1 MTAPADGAGS
11 PAHWLGSFA
20 AVLPGLAAVAALVFT
35 WVSVAQVSDEL
46 AISEQGQIA
55 DRYDTAVE
63 NLVDASVDVR
73 RGAIY
78 SMQSIMTD
86 SPRTQ
91 PSVIDMLSKYVR
103 DRATKNLKT
112 TEKSPDIQAALYAL
126 GNRNPAQD
134 GKAVI
139 DLRGACLKE
148 AKLEGMNLAD
158 ADLRGTVLSGANAE
172 KAILSGA
179 NLEQAV
185 LTGADLTGADLS
197 HAEVSKADLKTAV
210 LADAALKNALLVQA
224 DLRDADLRGANLSG
238 ADLSDTNLNGAGLT
252 GANLSGGDLSD
263 TNLNGADLSGADL
276 EGAHLTGLTWNDTT
290 TLTGVHRPEGDLL
303 DDAPG
308 ATRQPSPSRTPD
320 PPDRADPS

>member
-1 MTAPADGAGS
+1 MA
-11 PAHWLGSFA
+11 SFA

-55 DRYDTAVE
+55 DRYDTAVK
-63 NLVDASVDVR
+63 NLVDGSVDVR

-91 PSVIDMLSKYVR
+91 PAVIDMLSKYVR
-103 DRATKNLKT
+103 DRATKKLKT

-134 GKAVI
+134 GNAAI
-139 DLRGACLKE
+139 DLRGAYLKE
-148 AKLEGMNLAD
+148 AKLEGMNLTN

-172 KAILSGA
+172 KAMLSGA
-179 NLEQAV
+179 DLERAV

-197 HAEVSKADLKTAV
+197 HAEVPKADLRTAV
-210 LADAALKNALLVQA
+210 LADAALKNASFGRA
-224 DLRDADLRGANLSG
+224 DLRNADLTGANLSG
-238 ADLSDTNLNGAGLT
+238 ADLT
-252 GANLSGGDLSD
+252 
-263 TNLNGADLSGADL
+263 GADL
-276 EGAHLTGLTWNDTT
+276 EGAYLAEVTWTDTT
-290 TLTGVHRPEGDLL
+290 LAGVHRPEGDLL
-303 DDAPG
+303 DHAPG
-308 ATRQPSPSRTPD
+308 ATSQPSPSRTAD
-320 PPDRADPS
+320 PPGWTDRS